1 MTQFFYIFIGKISA
15 LPSFFILSCTMKLK
29 TFPADVELCSIGLHS
44 FSYKKSEL
52 ELEWARDLQNASQ
65 VIHDSINH
73 LTKFELKNLYIKRFD
88 EKHDSTAGKL
98 EKQDIPDTI
107 SLYFEFRRFLLSVI
121 FQSYLPAILMVLLAG
136 FSMWIDAKSVPARV
150 TLCVTT
156 VLTIITIIASLKTTM
171 PKVSYL
177 TALDIYLW
185 VSFVFVL
192 STVIE
197 YTVLNTLMN
206 KKLNKIQ
213 ESIRKNCCDDH
224 DDGPDN
230 SVHKNNRAKF
240 SQQTIRTEIESA
252 ARGEADYRIPK
263 SIEKKIRHLSQ
274 QSQKKHLG
282 DKDYDDH
289 FSIDSAITIKYAS
302 GKNNKD
308 MGQIQNQK
316 IINFDDVTTKK
327 RLIEELAMKQVENR
341 NFRFVTKFPS
351 SPYED
356 ITTKVIKSSYGFD
369 GVG

>member
-1 MTQFFYIFIGKISA
+1 M
-15 LPSFFILSCTMKLK
+15 
-29 TFPADVELCSIGLHS
+29 
-44 FSYKKSEL
+44 
-52 ELEWARDLQNASQ
+52 
-65 VIHDSINH
+65 
-73 LTKFELKNLYIKRFD
+73 
-88 EKHDSTAGKL
+88 
-98 EKQDIPDTI
+98 
-107 SLYFEFRRFLLSVI
+107 
-121 FQSYLPAILMVLLAG
+121 
-136 FSMWIDAKSVPARV
+136 
-150 TLCVTT
+150 
-156 VLTIITIIASLKTTM
+156 VLTIITIIASLKTSM

-213 ESIRKNCCDDH
+213 ESIRKTCCDEH
-224 DDGPDN
+224 DEGPEN
-230 SVHKNNRAKF
+230 SVQKNNREKF
-240 SQQTIRTEIESA
+240 AQQMIRTEIESA
-252 ARGEADYRIPK
+252 ARGEAETFQYPK
-263 SIEKKIRHLSQ
+263 SIQNRIRHLKNHH
-274 QSQKKHLG
+274 QSQKKNLG

-327 RLIEELAMKQVENR
+327 RLIEELAMKQVENK

-356 ITTKVIKSSYGFD
+356 ITTRVIKSSYGFD